1 MRGRIFTQSSSATE
15 LISRSKEEGSS
26 AGLSQVT
33 TKNDVR
39 ILGNDQA
46 YNKGRDYLIKQ
57 HGRIF
62 ARACSET
69 GLISQGR
76 NERSSTGS
84 SRVTTNNDV
93 CLLGNDQAHISG
105 QAGASQVTTRNNV
118 RILGNV
124 QAHNKSHEYVKR
136 KPGTLLKNNNN
147 VRILGNDQAHIKP
160 NVKIVGHSFIRR
172 LTDDLKRSGSCIEA
186 LGLSDYVA
194 SLECF
199 GRGGAMVDNILQS
212 FHIGNCHIVILDV
225 GTNDLCDGI
234 GGHLLAQKVFKHAIN
249 LLKYKSVKHVKI
261 LEILK
266 RAKTR
271 NLSQICFEQERQFYN
286 NTMKNL
292 SETHSCISFAAQ
304 PGFENLNKWS
314 SDGIHATTPYGK
326 NAYRSNIRKFVID
339 ACDKM

>member
-118 RILGNV
+118 RILGN
-124 QAHNKSHEYVKR
+124 
-136 KPGTLLKNNNN
+136 
-147 VRILGNDQAHIKP
+147 DQAHIKP

-249 LLKYKSVKHVKI
+249 LLKHKSVKHVKI